1 MVGPDNDVYF
11 GIYGNPANGS
21 RGFLLH
27 FSSDL
32 TLEKPPGGF
41 GWDYTPGVVP
51 ASMVPSYT
59 GPSSYLLLTKYNN
72 YANAG
77 GDSADGVNR
86 VAVLDPNSTE
96 VDAHASSNG
105 MLIMREVLTVIGPTA
120 DYENRSSSLPYAVR
134 EWCINSPGVNPATNS
149 VFFPS
154 EDGNLY
160 RWNLVT
166 NSLDQFVTLNA
177 GFGEPYVPTIVG
189 PDGTVFTLNGGGF
202 SAAGS
207 LNGVGVAL
215 TSSMPDLRNVVV
227 GQSLTFNVAVT
238 NTGSSGITPTGTV
251 TLTDTVYY
259 VVSGA
264 LEHTTTTLAS
274 NVPLNSSGTA
284 SVTNCHSYPA
294 DSPRRLFESYLDA
307 SPEYGG

>member
-32 TLEKPPGGF
+32 TVEKAPGGF

-77 GDSADGVNR
+77 NDSADGVNR
-86 VAVLDPNSTE
+86 VALLDPNATE

-120 DYENRSSSLPYAVR
+120 DKENRSASLPYAVR
-134 EWCINSPGVNPATNS
+134 EWCINTPASQSGHQQRLLSQRRRSHLSLEPGHQLPGPVRATQRRHWRALRPDHHWSGWPGVHA
-149 VFFPS
+149 
-154 EDGNLY
+154 
-160 RWNLVT
+160 
-166 NSLDQFVTLNA
+166 Q
-177 GFGEPYVPTIVG
+177 
-189 PDGTVFTLNGGGF
+189 
-202 SAAGS
+202 
-207 LNGVGVAL
+207 
-215 TSSMPDLRNVVV
+215 
-227 GQSLTFNVAVT
+227 
-238 NTGSSGITPTGTV
+238 
-251 TLTDTVYY
+251 
-259 VVSGA
+259 
-264 LEHTTTTLAS
+264 
-274 NVPLNSSGTA
+274 
-284 SVTNCHSYPA
+284 
-294 DSPRRLFESYLDA
+294 RR
-307 SPEYGG
+307 